1 MGCGIGGC
9 CHPTPSRCVC
19 VSVCVCGASK
29 IPFGLQQSPLIMSV
43 KMQLRLFLSTPGDTP
58 SPLPHTAE
66 LRAPTRV
73 AQFHSCHMHMH
84 NEAAPKK
91 KKKQPASHD
100 CHIPATCHTRYP
112 TDQQYLLNMLHTSGS
127 GLEISNS

>member
-29 IPFGLQQSPLIMSV
+29 ISFGLQQSPLIMSV

-91 KKKQPASHD
+91 KKKTASK
-100 CHIPATCHTRYP
+100 PRLPYTRYP